1 MDQLNK
7 LLVDFALTLN
17 ASDFNAL
24 PKPVQD
30 KLALKVIEQKV
41 PLDDVEAMDERLR
54 ISMETKL
61 AGTIEIG
68 DEETNRKKNEEMRA
82 LYFNKCKKGNTL
94 KEKAAFIMKHNDCT
108 TYADKMMNATFA
120 AYAETVAQNKKDRE
134 TQFAKLSKL
143 TELSYY

>member
-17 ASDFNAL
+17 ASDFNTL

-30 KLALKVIEQKV
+30 KFVLKVIERKV
-41 PLDDVEAMDERLR
+41 PLDDLEAMDERLR

-68 DEETNRKKNEEMRA
+68 DEETNKKKTEMRA
-82 LYFNKCKKGNTL
+82 LYFDKCKKGNTL
-94 KEKAAFIMKHNDCT
+94 KEKAAFIMKRNDCDS
-108 TYADKMMNATFA
+108 YADKMMKATFT
-120 AYAETVAQNKKDRE
+120 AYAETIAQNKKDHE
-134 TQFAKLSKL
+134 NEIAKLAKL